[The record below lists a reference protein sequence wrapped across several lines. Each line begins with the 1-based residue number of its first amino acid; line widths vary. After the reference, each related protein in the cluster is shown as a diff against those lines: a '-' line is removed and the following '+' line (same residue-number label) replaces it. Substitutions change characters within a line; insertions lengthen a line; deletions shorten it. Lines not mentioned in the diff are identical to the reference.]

1 MTAADVIAAHA
12 RQETPQRTPAKL
24 KTSEIFDARTNFQ
37 SRASVH
43 TLPKMEQRQPREHA
57 NVIPGHRQMGELQ
70 LKDAILDCHHNRLH
84 PGLDMRPGGKSYGR
98 MPAMNKMAREGRF
111 GNTDQDVIDAR
122 NRAHTRLLD
131 LFQHDRSEFP
141 STRQR

>member
-70 LKDAILDCHHNRLH
+70 LKDAILDCQTA
-84 PGLDMRPGGKSYGR
+84 PGVGHAPRRQIVRPHARDEQDGARGPLWEHRPGS
-98 MPAMNKMAREGRF
+98 
-111 GNTDQDVIDAR
+111 D
-122 NRAHTRLLD
+122 
-131 LFQHDRSEFP
+131 
-141 STRQR
+141 